1 MEHTNYDDIADLFE
15 TDLDCLSMEAL
26 IAEFFIEDLLD
37 TPSLRDATE
46 WE

>member
-1 MEHTNYDDIADLFE
+1 MEHTNYDDITDLFE

-37 TPSLRDATE
+37 TPTLRSHTE